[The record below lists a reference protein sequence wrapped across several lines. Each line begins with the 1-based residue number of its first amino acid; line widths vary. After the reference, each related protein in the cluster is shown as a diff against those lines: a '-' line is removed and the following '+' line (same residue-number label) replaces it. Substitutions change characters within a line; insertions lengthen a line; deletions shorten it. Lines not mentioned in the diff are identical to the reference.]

1 MRTPAVLVLLLA
13 ASAPALASDAEW
25 DFRVLLDGREIGRH
39 RYLLDDSGSERTL
52 RSEAEF
58 DVRLLSFSLYRY
70 QHEAVESW
78 RDGCLVALDSRTE
91 ANGKLTAVQA
101 RTEADSLAVS
111 RTDGSSRHAG
121 CVMSFAYWD
130 PRILESRALLNS
142 QTGALTP
149 VDVAALGTE
158 FRSVQGRQVPAE
170 RHRIRGPELEIDLW
184 YADGRWIAL
193 EAPAVGGRRL
203 QYELR

>member
-1 MRTPAVLVLLLA
+1 MRTLTVLILLLA
-13 ASAPALASDAEW
+13 GSAPALASSGEW
-25 DFRVLLDGREIGRH
+25 NFRVLLDGKEIGMH
-39 RYLLDDSGSERTL
+39 RYMLNDSGPDRTL

-58 DVRLLSFSLYRY
+58 DVRLLAFSLYRY
-70 QHEAVESW
+70 QHEAVERW

-101 RTEADSLAVS
+101 RSEINGLAVS
-111 RTDGSSRHAG
+111 RADGRTRHSG
-121 CVMSFAYWD
+121 CIMSFAYWD
-130 PRILESRALLNS
+130 PRILEATALLNS
-142 QTGALTP
+142 QTGTLTP
-149 VDVAALGTE
+149 VDVSALGTE
-158 FRSVQGRQVPAE
+158 LRSVQGRQVMAE

-203 QYELR
+203 RYELR

>member
-1 MRTPAVLVLLLA
+1 MRTLTVLILLLA
-13 ASAPALASDAEW
+13 GSAPALASSGEW
-25 DFRVLLDGREIGRH
+25 NFRVLLDGKEIGMH
-39 RYLLDDSGSERTL
+39 RYMLNDSGPDRTL

-70 QHEAVESW
+70 QHEAVERW

-101 RTEADSLAVS
+101 RSEINGLAVS
-111 RTDGSSRHAG
+111 RADGRTRHSG
-121 CVMSFAYWD
+121 CIMSFAYWD
-130 PRILESRALLNS
+130 PRILEATALLNS
-142 QTGALTP
+142 QTGTLTP
-149 VDVAALGTE
+149 VDVSALGTE
-158 FRSVQGRQVPAE
+158 LRSVQGRQVMAE

-203 QYELR
+203 RYELR

>member
-1 MRTPAVLVLLLA
+1 MRTPAALVLLLA
-13 ASAPALASDAEW
+13 VSAPALASNGEW

-39 RYLLDDSGSERTL
+39 LYLLDDSGPEQTL
-52 RSEAEF
+52 RSEADF

-70 QHEAVESW
+70 EHEAVERW

-91 ANGKLTAVQA
+91 ANGRLTAVQA
-101 RTEADSLAVS
+101 RSEADGLAVS
-111 RTDGSSRHAG
+111 RTDGRTRHEG
-121 CVMSFAYWD
+121 CIMSFAYWD
-130 PRILESRALLNS
+130 PRILEATALLNS

-149 VDVAALGTE
+149 VDVSALGTE
-158 FRSVQGRQVPAE
+158 LRSVQGREVRVE
-170 RHRIRGPELEIDLW
+170 HHRIRGQELEIDLW

-203 QYELR
+203 RYELR